1 MESNPQSSKI
11 IELNRDKNGFG
22 ISINPKSSWGYN
34 KKKKFKVTEVKENS
48 PASKMNVKKGD
59 KLIGVEI
66 NGIDLSDLSHK
77 KGEKLYKKA
86 EKILLKY

>member
-1 MESNPQSSKI
+1 
-11 IELNRDKNGFG
+11 
-22 ISINPKSSWGYN
+22 
-34 KKKKFKVTEVKENS
+34 
-48 PASKMNVKKGD
+48 MNVKKGD

-86 EKILLKY
+86 EKILLKYK